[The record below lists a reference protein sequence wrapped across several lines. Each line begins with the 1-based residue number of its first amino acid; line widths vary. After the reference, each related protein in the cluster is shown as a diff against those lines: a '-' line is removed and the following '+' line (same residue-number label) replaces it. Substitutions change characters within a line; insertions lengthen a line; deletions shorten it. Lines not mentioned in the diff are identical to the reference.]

1 MSQLTIA
8 FSVPDNGT
16 ATSRAAAASMR
27 AHVPRLKRL
36 IMAQIATADWGLT
49 CDEVEQRTGLSHQT
63 ASARIRELLESDS
76 LYHHG
81 TRSTRSGRKA
91 RVYFVRSGR

>member
-1 MSQLTIA
+1 MNQLTIT
-8 FSVPDNGT
+8 FEPPHNGT
-16 ATSRAAAASMR
+16 ATSRAAADSMR
-27 AHVPRLKRL
+27 GHAPRLKRQIL
-36 IMAQIATADWGLT
+36 AQIATADWGLT

-81 TRSTRSGRKA
+81 TRSTRSGRQA